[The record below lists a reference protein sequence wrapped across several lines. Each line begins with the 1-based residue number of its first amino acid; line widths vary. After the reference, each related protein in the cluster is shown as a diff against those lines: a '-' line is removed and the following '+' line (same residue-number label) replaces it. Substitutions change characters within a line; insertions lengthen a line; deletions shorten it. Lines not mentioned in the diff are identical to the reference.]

1 VPRVEVEAEDQV
13 TRTEYARDWLADAA
27 PELSA
32 RTLLSSAQRLV
43 LIITLAVIVICL
55 ILFPLFSG
63 IVLIGLATILY
74 VGAVIYRIIITNR
87 SLRSPN
93 VLIVSDEEARAVPDA
108 DLPVYTVLV
117 PMYMEA
123 TVIPELVGHLRAL
136 EYPAGKLDIKLLVE
150 ANDPDTITA
159 VMTYA
164 DDDMQVVVVPDSEP
178 RTKPKAL
185 NFGLTLAGG
194 EFVTIYDAEDRPD
207 PLQLRRAVVAF
218 GRLPQEVGC
227 LQAQLAYW
235 NTDQNLLTRWFSIEY
250 LQWFQLLLPGLSAS
264 DAPVPL
270 GGTSNH
276 MRRDLLDDVGGW
288 DPYNVTEDADLGV
301 RLHRGGYR
309 SAVLASTTFE
319 EANSDY
325 VNWNNQR
332 SRWYKGYI
340 QTWLVHMRHP
350 VRLIDELGWKSFLEF
365 NAFVGGTPILALLNL
380 AFWAM
385 TLAWF
390 VGHFSFI
397 KELYPTAIYYPALFC
412 FVFGNVAIWYQYL
425 LAARISGRPSLV
437 WAALGVPIYWLM
449 MSVAAVKAFW
459 QIATDRSFWEK
470 TVHGLDPARA
480 ERAAVAAA
488 AIATS
493 GDREEQ
499 IPVVLAPAFLVP
511 AAPPLAARI
520 EHEAAHDRARWPG
533 RIAGALQISG
543 YVLMAFVVYAL
554 VFSGFRP
561 AFATSSNALIDPL
574 TYSPPSG
581 AAIAKLSIPSVGI
594 NTTISEG
601 TGAGAL
607 RRGVGHLSGT
617 PVPGAPGDSVIIG
630 HRVVSGG
637 RLHAL
642 DRIEIG
648 DDITVRTSD
657 GNATYRVVSVNTQRR
672 GDIEPAGDGPSRLML
687 VTGTPGINPGRLR
700 VVQTELVGANTI
712 RIHGPPPPYAG
723 RATIPGGDGGMLV
736 TALLCV
742 GLAVLVLRLRRRLPE
757 GINRRWPSILV
768 AAAAAASMYAV
779 FVAATRALP
788 PTF

>member
-1 VPRVEVEAEDQV
+1 MALIV
-13 TRTEYARDWLADAA
+13 TLTMIAI
-27 PELSA
+27 S
-32 RTLLSSAQRLV
+32 V
-43 LIITLAVIVICL
+43 
-55 ILFPLFSG
+55 ILFPMFTG
-63 IVLIGLATILY
+63 IVLVGLATVLY
-74 VGAVIYRIIITNR
+74 LGSVIYRIVITNR
-87 SLRSPN
+87 SLRHPN
-93 VLIVSDEEARAVPDA
+93 VMIVSDDEARAIPDA

-117 PMYMEA
+117 PMYQEA

-150 ANDPDTITA
+150 ANDSETITA
-159 VMTYA
+159 VTTYA
-164 DDDMQVVVVPDSEP
+164 DEDMQVVVVPDSEP

-207 PLQLRRAVVAF
+207 PLQLRRAVIAF
-218 GRLPQEVGC
+218 DRLPPEVGC

-350 VRLIDELGWKSFLEF
+350 ARLIDELGWKGFLEF
-365 NAFVGGTPILALLNL
+365 NAFVGGTPMLALLNL
-380 AFWAM
+380 TFWAM

-397 KELYPTAIYYPALFC
+397 KALYPTAIYYPALFC

-437 WAALGVPIYWLM
+437 WAALAVPIYWLM

-470 TVHGLDPARA
+470 TVHGLDPERA
-480 ERAAVAAA
+480 ERAAEAAA
-488 AIATS
+488 AIALTGS
-493 GDREEQ
+493 RDEH
-499 IPVVLAPAFLVP
+499 IPVVVAPAFLVP

-520 EHEAAHDRARWPG
+520 EDSADARARWPG

-561 AFATSSNALIDPL
+561 AFATSSHALIDPL

-581 AAIAKLSIPSVGI
+581 GAIARLSIPAVGI
-594 NTTISEG
+594 KATISEG
-601 TGAGAL
+601 TSAGAL
-607 RRGVGHLSGT
+607 RGGVGHLRGT
-617 PVPGAPGDSVIIG
+617 ALPGAPGDAVIIG
-630 HRVVSGG
+630 HRLLSGG

-648 DDITVRTSD
+648 DDVMVQTAT
-657 GNATYRVVSVNTQRR
+657 GGATYRVVSVNTQRR
-672 GDIEPAGDGPSRLML
+672 ADIEPTPNGPSRVML
-687 VTGTPGINPGRLR
+687 VTGTPGVDPGRLR
-700 VVQTELVGANTI
+700 VVQTQLVGANTI
-712 RIHGPPPPYAG
+712 RFHGPTATYAG
-723 RATIPGGDGGMLV
+723 RATIPGGNGGMLV

-742 GLAVLVLRLRRRLPE
+742 GLALLVLRLRRRLPE
-757 GINRRWPSILV
+757 GTSRRWPSILV
-768 AAAAAASMYAV
+768 GAAAAAALYAV